1 MTDQRRTT
9 IRARFPRST
18 ILVVMMMCCYL
29 GCSRSTEKTK
39 PIAEDPS
46 PEIVTVCVVNYP
58 LQYFAQRIGGDHVRV
73 VFLAP
78 SDEDPAFWR
87 PDADAITKYQQA
99 DLIFLNGA
107 SYAKWIK
114 TVTLR
119 ESKLVDTSASL
130 VDQYIEVQD
139 AVTHAHGPGAQHA
152 HAGIAFTTWLDPK
165 LAIAQ
170 AEAIQK
176 ACRNFCLSTK
186 RLSNEFF
193 QPAVGP
199 GGIGPK
205 ARCGGGRQDR
215 SVNRFLSSRLSVL
228 TRRYDLNAKSV
239 HWEPDAVPSA
249 KMWDELASML
259 RDHPASTMIWE
270 GNPIEENVKRAGRP
284 RAGQHGFRPLRKR
297 AQRGRLPIRH
307 AEERRESL
315 HRIGQVGA

>member
-1 MTDQRRTT
+1 
-9 IRARFPRST
+9 
-18 ILVVMMMCCYL
+18 MMMCCYL

-176 ACRNFCLSTK
+176 ALSK
-186 RLSNEFF
+186 LLPQHENDF
-193 QPAVGP
+193 QTSFSSLQSDLEALDRKLGAAVE
-199 GGIGPK
+199 
-205 ARCGGGRQDR
+205 RQDR
-215 SVNRFLSSRLSVL
+215 SVNRFLSSRLSVF
-228 TRRYDLNAKSV
+228 
-239 HWEPDAVPSA
+239 DAAVRPERQVGPLGAGRSA
-249 KMWDELASML
+249 IGKMWDELASML

-270 GNPIEENVKRAGRP
+270 GNPIEENVKRLEDLGLGSTVFDPCGNVPNEGDYLSVMQKNVENLSTALG
-284 RAGQHGFRPLRKR
+284 K
-297 AQRGRLPIRH
+297 
-307 AEERRESL
+307 
-315 HRIGQVGA
+315 